1 MQNNLTGT
9 ENTTW
14 EYGMDFESCM
24 RRVFGDDAV
33 QIASG
38 CLDDSF
44 RQMWVKKLLK
54 QLIRDAQDIDSH
66 QKHREHISAMLEIL
80 LKRGWTGNKASWS
93 IVFKLLSIIADLL
106 GYAGARG
113 TRAFTPMYCQSLQTH
128 LDIGNA
134 TGKADEL
141 LEEFASAARNR
152 AEVVKYLKEKGLTDF
167 DVAMALKTTEY
178 EVKKLKRST

>member
-1 MQNNLTGT
+1 MKRTSIGP

-14 EYGMDFESCM
+14 EYGMDFELCM
-24 RRVFGDDAV
+24 RRVFGDEAV
-33 QIASG
+33 HIAGG

-66 QKHREHISAMLEIL
+66 QKHREHISAMLEFL
-80 LKRGWTGNKASWS
+80 LKRGWTGDKASWS
-93 IVFKLLSIIADLL
+93 IVFNLLSFIADLL
-106 GYAGARG
+106 GYAGAKG
-113 TRAFTPMYCQSLQTH
+113 TRAYTPMFCQSLQTH

-141 LEEFASAARNR
+141 LEEYASAARNR

-167 DVAMALKTTEY
+167 DVAMALKTTES
-178 EVKKLKRST
+178 EVKKLKRGI